1 MRVERKIVRPDVFG
15 GLGVGSVIEQD
26 RAQDGL
32 FRVDIRGQ
40 SGIESEVGDRGHE
53 KSVGQPA
60 SHRPC
65 ENPVR

>member
-1 MRVERKIVRPDVFG
+1 MRVEREIVGLDVFG

-40 SGIESEVGDRGHE
+40 SGIESEVGDGGHLKNE
-53 KSVGQPA
+53 CRTKLLA
-60 SHRPC
+60 SDL
-65 ENPVR
+65 